1 MLTDVLLEL
10 CLLEAKTCGNFSSAY
25 LRPIYE
31 RKENQIIIFS
41 VNICKTRSPLTSNQF
56 MTEKKPNYNILRR
69 KQWQP
74 VKMTRFGVS
83 LIIQVY
89 LSFAIM
95 TKDLVAKYR
104 WQKKG
109 LG

>member
-1 MLTDVLLEL
+1 MKEKKTILSYSQSKYVKISHLLPP
-10 CLLEAKTCGNFSSAY
+10 T
-25 LRPIYE
+25 
-31 RKENQIIIFS
+31 
-41 VNICKTRSPLTSNQF
+41 NIWK
-56 MTEKKPNYNILRR
+56 KIKPNYNILRR

-74 VKMTRFGVS
+74 VKMTRFGVP
-83 LIIQVY
+83 LIFQVY